1 MTPNAKCFKQIFL
14 KAKKY
19 GKMQHKIKNISV
31 GGEISDLTY
40 HILVLMFQKDITV
53 EEVKTKRI
61 ERYKIEGNKKIENR
75 QGAY

>member
-31 GGEISDLTY
+31 GGEISDLTFSVKIKRGGGAGQY
-40 HILVLMFQKDITV
+40 VVYNINIT
-53 EEVKTKRI
+53 R
-61 ERYKIEGNKKIENR
+61 N
-75 QGAY
+75 